1 MTTVKRATKAP
12 AKTSKTAAPK
22 AAETKAATAATAAEG
37 KEAVPVKKAPAR
49 KAPVKKEVKPAE
61 TEASVYVQYAGKQ
74 IAAKEILEAAKAAY
88 VKAHKDTEVKTI
100 EIYVKPEEAVAYY
113 VVNGEGSDDYKI
125 EL

>member
-12 AKTSKTAAPK
+12 AKTSKTA
-22 AAETKAATAATAAEG
+22 ETKAATAAEG
-37 KEAVPVKKAPAR
+37 KETAPVKKAPAR

-61 TEASVYVQYAGKQ
+61 TEATVYVQYAGKQ

-88 VKAHKDTEVKTI
+88 VKEHKDTEVKTI

>member
-1 MTTVKRATKAP
+1 MTTVKRATKAT
-12 AKTSKTAAPK
+12 AKTSKTA
-22 AAETKAATAATAAEG
+22 ETKAATAAEG
-37 KEAVPVKKAPAR
+37 KEAAPVKKAPAR

>member
-22 AAETKAATAATAAEG
+22 AAETKAATAAEG
-37 KEAVPVKKAPAR
+37 KEAAPVKKAPAR

-100 EIYVKPEEAVAYY
+100 EIYVKPEVAVGYY

>member
-22 AAETKAATAATAAEG
+22 VAETKAATAAEG
-37 KEAVPVKKAPAR
+37 KEAAPVKKTPAR